1 MSASKDCCFFC
12 SKYIYC
18 MDMKNGNDIKKCFIP
33 TKENEKENKNGN
45 R

>member
-1 MSASKDCCFFC
+1 MSISENSCFFC
-12 SKYIYC
+12 IKYIYC
-18 MDMKNGNDIKKCFIP
+18 MDMKNGNDIKKCFTP